1 MRPAAKFSGTLY
13 IVSTPIGNLE
23 DITLRALRVLKE
35 VDLIA
40 AEDTRRTR
48 QLLSHYGI
56 HKPLLSYHEHNRRM
70 REESLL
76 EELRGG
82 KSIALV
88 TDAGTPGISDPGEPL
103 VRRAV
108 QESIPLVPIPG
119 PSALVAAL
127 SVSGLPTESFLFY
140 GFLPSKAVGRQKLL
154 LSLKDRPET
163 LIFYESPRRLRS
175 FLEDASRILGERQVM
190 VAREI
195 ILADFTGTAVHI
207 AHVSTAGAV
216 QMIRDAKARGIRIT
230 AETAPHYFTL
240 TDEALRKFDTNTR
253 VNPPLRGSEDVAAI
267 REGLRDGTI
276 DAIATDHAP
285 HACTDKDVEFEY
297 AASGIAGLETAL
309 SLSLKLVEEGVLT
322 LGQLIRVM
330 STNPA
335 GILRVPGGTLEPGAA
350 ADITVI
356 DLNREWVVDPTLLRS
371 QGKNTPFA
379 GWTLKGKAVMT
390 MVGGEIKLTA

>member
-140 GFLPSKAVGRQKLL
+140 GFLPSKAAGRQKLL

-163 LIFYESPRRLRS
+163 LVFYESPRRLRS

-190 VAREI
+190 VAREM
-195 ILADFTGTAVHI
+195 TKVYEEVYRGTLSEVLKEFAEEEIKGEVTIVLEGSTLPARVARPAIEEALELYYREMGLSMKKAI
-207 AHVSTAGAV
+207 ARVAEELEVSKKDV
-216 QMIRDAKARGIRIT
+216 YRESLQVKRKVRDQAREENLLPGKNSAKASGEQ
-230 AETAPHYFTL
+230 ET
-240 TDEALRKFDTNTR
+240 
-253 VNPPLRGSEDVAAI
+253 
-267 REGLRDGTI
+267 
-276 DAIATDHAP
+276 
-285 HACTDKDVEFEY
+285 
-297 AASGIAGLETAL
+297 
-309 SLSLKLVEEGVLT
+309 
-322 LGQLIRVM
+322 
-330 STNPA
+330 
-335 GILRVPGGTLEPGAA
+335 
-350 ADITVI
+350 
-356 DLNREWVVDPTLLRS
+356 
-371 QGKNTPFA
+371 
-379 GWTLKGKAVMT
+379 
-390 MVGGEIKLTA
+390 

>member
-1 MRPAAKFSGTLY
+1 MKSQEKTPGILY

-76 EELRGG
+76 EELRRGRN
-82 KSIALV
+82 IALV
-88 TDAGTPGISDPGEPL
+88 TDAGTPEISDPGENL

-108 QESIPLVPIPG
+108 QESIPLIPVPG

-140 GFLPSKAVGRQKLL
+140 GFLPPKPPARQKFL

-175 FLEDASRILGERQVM
+175 FLEDTFRFLGDRQVM
-190 VAREI
+190 VGREI
-195 ILADFTGTAVHI
+195 TKLYEEVYRGT
-207 AHVSTAGAV
+207 VSEVLKELGEEEVKGEVTIVLQGSTLP
-216 QMIRDAKARGIRIT
+216 AKVEGPAI
-230 AETAPHYFTL
+230 E
-240 TDEALRKFDTNTR
+240 EALELYYREIGLSMKEAIDR
-253 VNPPLRGSEDVAAI
+253 V
-267 REGLRDGTI
+267 
-276 DAIATDHAP
+276 
-285 HACTDKDVEFEY
+285 
-297 AASGIAGLETAL
+297 
-309 SLSLKLVEEGVLT
+309 VEELGVSKKEVY
-322 LGQLIRVM
+322 RE
-330 STNPA
+330 S
-335 GILRVPGGTLEPGAA
+335 LRVKRKVKDQT
-350 ADITVI
+350 
-356 DLNREWVVDPTLLRS
+356 REESLLP
-371 QGKNTPFA
+371 GKNS
-379 GWTLKGKAVMT
+379 
-390 MVGGEIKLTA
+390 GESSGEQGT

>member
-1 MRPAAKFSGTLY
+1 MRPTTRLSGSLY

-56 HKPLLSYHEHNRRM
+56 HKPLMSYHEHNRRR
-70 REESLL
+70 REDSLL

-140 GFLPSKAVGRQKLL
+140 GFLPSKATGRQKLL

-163 LIFYESPRRLRS
+163 LIFYESPKRLRS
-175 FLEDASRILGERQVM
+175 FLEDAFRILGERQVM
-190 VAREI
+190 VAREMTKVYEEVYRGMV
-195 ILADFTGTAVHI
+195 LE
-207 AHVSTAGAV
+207 VSKELGDEEIKGEVTIVMEGCTFP
-216 QMIRDAKARGIRIT
+216 ARVARPAI
-230 AETAPHYFTL
+230 E
-240 TDEALRKFDTNTR
+240 EALELYYREMGLSMKEAIDR
-253 VNPPLRGSEDVAAI
+253 VAEELGVSK
-267 REGLRDGTI
+267 
-276 DAIATDHAP
+276 
-285 HACTDKDVEFEY
+285 KDVYRESLQVKRRVKEQ
-297 AASGIAGLETAL
+297 AREENLLPGKDREKSSGE
-309 SLSLKLVEEGVLT
+309 
-322 LGQLIRVM
+322 Q
-330 STNPA
+330 
-335 GILRVPGGTLEPGAA
+335 GT
-350 ADITVI
+350 
-356 DLNREWVVDPTLLRS
+356 
-371 QGKNTPFA
+371 
-379 GWTLKGKAVMT
+379 
-390 MVGGEIKLTA
+390 